1 MDIEESIIEE
11 VGCAGNEDV
20 DMDVIM
26 MCRKREGN
34 ESGIGDGWTASNT
47 T

>member
-1 MDIEESIIEE
+1 MDSEGSTIEE
-11 VGCAGNEDV
+11 VGSAGNEDV

-34 ESGIGDGWTASNT
+34 ESGIGGGWTASNT